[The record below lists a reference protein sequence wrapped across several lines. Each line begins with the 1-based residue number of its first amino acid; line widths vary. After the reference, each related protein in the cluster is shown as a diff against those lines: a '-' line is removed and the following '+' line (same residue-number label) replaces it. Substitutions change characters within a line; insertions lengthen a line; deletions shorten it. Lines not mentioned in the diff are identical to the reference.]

1 MRRFGRLCG
10 GRSAPVG
17 SVVTNPMPENAAAA
31 AILWAER
38 RGVPANRQTSGD
50 HGDWVRVTPRY
61 SVPPSERSRFA
72 VGVCPWLATQA
83 A

>member
-31 AILWAER
+31 AILWAVR
-38 RGVPANRQTSGD
+38 RGVPANRQKSGD
-50 HGDWVRVTPRY
+50 HGELGTRAPRY

-72 VGVCPWLATQA
+72 VGVCPRLANQA